1 MGLFAIRHEF
11 PIITKILEM
20 TSTVILLES
29 LIGAIFIDQGLL
41 PKPKII
47 LSKKL
52 STLYI
57 DMNKLDSLVLSHKAF
72 LIEWGQKQK
81 KELQFITK
89 EEGGTAPKIT
99 YNAKIYLQNE
109 LLAKAKATSKKK
121 AEEKAAKIAT
131 RILKLNPKPIHS

>member
-1 MGLFAIRHEF
+1 MARNSNHNKNFGDDIHGN
-11 PIITKILEM
+11 
-20 TSTVILLES
+20 SLES
-29 LIGAIFIDQGLL
+29 LIGAIFIDQGYT
-41 PKPKII
+41 KTKNYIIKKII
-47 LSKKL
+47 HV
-52 STLYI
+52 YI
-57 DMNKLDSLVLSHKAF
+57 DMNNLDSLVLSHKAF